1 MVDSNMPSS
10 TVTNS
15 KPSRRTI
22 PGPRGRDE
30 MNLVEFPFATL
41 SHKTTLGSIK
51 CVRWI
56 AGADGQRRKQSWIV
70 QGGSASGLPTEFDE
84 RVYVALMALTHEQ
97 GFASRKVPLSV
108 YRLLTLMGESTDGA
122 HYRSIERSLERLL
135 RASIVAEGAFWDAER
150 GELVHQASG
159 FHLLERYW
167 LAYQEDD
174 AAASEREGVPG
185 YIVWG
190 EEVWRSLRSGYLKQL
205 DLETF
210 YQLRTPI
217 ARRLYRFLDKKLHRN
232 RRLEIDIFQLSQQ
245 LGMAYYRYPAKVKE
259 KLQPGIDELMAIG
272 FLARAEIIK
281 VKRYTRMRF
290 LKGAGVPSRGTA
302 SEEADDGQEQLAL
315 DASEALRLARDW
327 RQRTAQ
333 ARDVE
338 EGLVELWEQ
347 TQGLLHE
354 QVSPG
359 VYQTWLARTLLIDVQ
374 GTVATLLVPSAFVQ
388 QRINQRYTA
397 PIQQALKAL
406 LHTTIT
412 LEYVLMDE

>member
-1 MVDSNMPSS
+1 MVYSNMSSS
-10 TVTNS
+10 TVTNRKS
-15 KPSRRTI
+15 TRRTI

-56 AGADGQRRKQSWIV
+56 AGADGQRRKQSWVV

-97 GFASRKVPLSV
+97 GFASRKVPMSV

-135 RASIVAEGAFWDAER
+135 LASIVAEGAFWDAER
-150 GELVHQASG
+150 GALVHQASG

-210 YQLRTPI
+210 YRLKTPI
-217 ARRLYRFLDKKLHRN
+217 ARRLYRFLDNKLHKV

-272 FLARAEIIK
+272 FLARAEMIK

-290 LKGAGVPSRGTA
+290 LKGRTVSPEKSA
-302 SEEADDGQEQLAL
+302 ADGAQHEAL
-315 DASEALRLARDW
+315 DIDEALRLAHKW

-333 ARDVE
+333 ERDVE
-338 EGLVELWEQ
+338 EGLFELWEQ
-347 TQGLLHE
+347 AQELLHK
-354 QVSPG
+354 QVSPD
-359 VYQTWLARTLLIDVQ
+359 VYQTWLGRTLLIDVQ
-374 GTVATLLVPSAFVQ
+374 GTVATILVPSDFVQ
-388 QRINQRYTA
+388 QRIRQRYTD
-397 PIQQALKAL
+397 PIQQTLKAL
-406 LHTTIT
+406 LHIPVT
-412 LEYVLMDE
+412 LDYAVMDA

>member
-1 MVDSNMPSS
+1 M
-10 TVTNS
+10 TNTEPTP
-15 KPSRRTI
+15 KRSRRVPTSAQ
-22 PGPRGRDE
+22 GRDE

-41 SHKTTLGSIK
+41 SHKPSLGSLK

-56 AGADGQRRKQSWIV
+56 GDGEGKRHKQSWVV

-135 RASIVAEGAFWDAER
+135 RASIVAEGSFWDAQR

-167 LAYQEDD
+167 LAYQDD
-174 AAASEREGVPG
+174 EAASEREGVPG

-190 EEVWRSLRSGYLKQL
+190 EEVWQSLQSGYLKHL

-210 YQLRTPI
+210 YQLKTPV
-217 ARRLYRFLDKKLHRN
+217 ARRLYRFLDKKLHKA

-259 KLQPGIDELMAIG
+259 KLQPGIDELIAIG
-272 FLARAEIIK
+272 FLARAEMIK

-290 LKGAGVPSRGTA
+290 LKGAPASSRGMA

-347 TQGLLHE
+347 AQGLLHE

-388 QRINQRYTA
+388 QRISQRYTA

-412 LEYVLMDE
+412 LEYALLDA

>member
-1 MVDSNMPSS
+1 
-10 TVTNS
+10 
-15 KPSRRTI
+15 
-22 PGPRGRDE
+22 

-41 SHKTTLGSIK
+41 SHKPSLGSLK

-56 AGADGQRRKQSWIV
+56 GDGEGKRHKQSWVV

-84 RVYVALMALTHEQ
+84 RVYVALMALTREQ
-97 GFASRKVPLSV
+97 GFTSRKVPLSI

-122 HYRSIERSLERLL
+122 HYHSIERSLERLL
-135 RASIVAEGAFWDAER
+135 RASIVAKGAFWDAQR
-150 GELVHQASG
+150 GELVQCANG
-159 FHLLERYW
+159 FHLIERYW
-167 LAYQEDD
+167 LAYQEGD
-174 AAASEREGVPG
+174 AGVVEREGAPG

-190 EEVWRSLRSGYLKQL
+190 DEVWQSLQSGYLKQL

-210 YQLRTPI
+210 YRLRTPI

-259 KLQPGIDELMAIG
+259 KLQPGIDELIDIG
-272 FLARAEIIK
+272 FLARAEMIK

-290 LKGAGVPSRGTA
+290 LKGAGVPREGTA
-302 SEEADDGQEQLAL
+302 AEEADDGQAQLAL

-333 ARDVE
+333 ACDVE

-347 TQGLLHE
+347 AQGLLHE

-374 GTVATLLVPSAFVQ
+374 GTVATILVPSTFVQ
-388 QRINQRYTA
+388 QRIGQRYTS

-406 LHTTIT
+406 LHIPVT
-412 LEYVLMDE
+412 LDYAVMDA

>member
-1 MVDSNMPSS
+1 MPS
-10 TVTNS
+10 TVTKP
-15 KPSRRTI
+15 KPSRRT
-22 PGPRGRDE
+22 PPTPQGRDE

-41 SHKTTLGSIK
+41 SHKPSLGSLK

-56 AGADGQRRKQSWIV
+56 GDGEGKRHKQSWIV

-135 RASIVAEGAFWDAER
+135 RASIVAQGAFWDAQR
-150 GELVHQASG
+150 GELVQCANG
-159 FHLLERYW
+159 FHLIERYW
-167 LAYQEDD
+167 LAYQEGDEKVI
-174 AAASEREGVPG
+174 EREGAPG

-190 EEVWRSLRSGYLKQL
+190 DEVWQSLQSGYLKQL

-210 YQLRTPI
+210 YRLKTPI

-245 LGMAYYRYPAKVKE
+245 LGMAYYRYPAKVRE
-259 KLQPGIDELMAIG
+259 KLQPGIDELIDIG
-272 FLARAEIIK
+272 FLARAEMIK

-290 LKGAGVPSRGTA
+290 LKGAGVPSRDTA

-347 TQGLLHE
+347 AQGLLHE

-374 GTVATLLVPSAFVQ
+374 GTVATLLVPSSFVQ
-388 QRINQRYTA
+388 QRISQRYTA

-406 LHTTIT
+406 LHIPVT
-412 LEYVLMDE
+412 LDYAVMDA

>member
-1 MVDSNMPSS
+1 MPNTEPTPKRSAS
-10 TVTNS
+10 VPTS
-15 KPSRRTI
+15 PQ
-22 PGPRGRDE
+22 GRDE

-56 AGADGQRRKQSWIV
+56 AGADGQRHKQSWVV

-122 HYRSIERSLERLL
+122 HYRSVERSLERLL
-135 RASIVAEGAFWDAER
+135 RASIVAEGSFWDAER

-210 YQLRTPI
+210 YGLKTPI
-217 ARRLYRFLDKKLHRN
+217 ARRLYRFLDKKLHKT

-259 KLQPGIDELMAIG
+259 KLQPGIEELMAIG
-272 FLARAEIIK
+272 FLARAEMIK
-281 VKRYTRMRF
+281 VKGYTRMRF
-290 LKGAGVPSRGTA
+290 LKGRAVSPEKPAADGVQ
-302 SEEADDGQEQLAL
+302 QEAL
-315 DASEALRLARDW
+315 DADEALRLARKW
-327 RQRTAQ
+327 RQRIAQ
-333 ARDVE
+333 ERDVE

-347 TQGLLHE
+347 AQGLLHE

-388 QRINQRYTA
+388 QRISQRYTS

-406 LHTTIT
+406 LHIPVT
-412 LEYVLMDE
+412 LEYTVMDT